1 MSYREEELQAAI
13 KRHVVEDY
21 SLGDLEEYVIDD
33 LIDKYIRSKSN
44 IDNIISQMDG
54 NPLAL
59 DRSIQKGRLK
69 LKIMESK

>member
-1 MSYREEELQAAI
+1 MSYREEELQTAI
-13 KRHVVEDY
+13 RRHVVEDY
-21 SLGDLEEYVIDD
+21 SLEDLEEYVIDD

-69 LKIMESK
+69 LKIKESK

>member
-1 MSYREEELQAAI
+1 
-13 KRHVVEDY
+13 
-21 SLGDLEEYVIDD
+21 
-33 LIDKYIRSKSN
+33 
-44 IDNIISQMDG
+44 MDG

>member
-1 MSYREEELQAAI
+1 MSYREEELQTAI
-13 KRHVVEDY
+13 RRHVVEDY
-21 SLGDLEEYVIDD
+21 SLEDLEEYVIDD

-69 LKIMESK
+69 LKIRESK

>member
-21 SLGDLEEYVIDD
+21 SLEDLEEYVIDD

-44 IDNIISQMDG
+44 IDNLIAQMNG
-54 NPLAL
+54 
-59 DRSIQKGRLK
+59 
-69 LKIMESK
+69 E